1 MITFKEQAEG
11 LDNHLTIGIPG
22 MPLTTTFNYE
32 NNLIF
37 MSVANPANISQFY
50 AGLVRPLSQ
59 DNLGIGV
66 FYSPPPFN
74 DFIYL
79 TTLAN
84 ENPGSI
90 VTTNW
95 GFQEKLYNVPEV
107 KLVFQINQLEAFR
120 NLHQLTNTQKSQF
133 EFAQK
138 VAQNL
143 YNFFESYPKR
153 NIQDQNNQEVILLPG
168 DAFQK
173 WMSKFERKFKIDP
186 MFVYKSTE

>member
-22 MPLTTTFNYE
+22 LPLTTTFNYE

-37 MSVANPANISQFY
+37 MSVSNPASVSQFY
-50 AGLVRPLSQ
+50 AGLVKPLS
-59 DNLGIGV
+59 NESLGIGI

-84 ENPGSI
+84 ENPGSV

-95 GFQEKLYNVPEV
+95 GFKEKLYSVDEV
-107 KLVFQINQLEAFR
+107 KLVFQVNQLDAFR
-120 NLHQLTNTQKSQF
+120 NLHQLTNSKNPQF

-143 YNFFESYPKR
+143 YNFFESYPKQNMR
-153 NIQDQNNQEVILLPG
+153 NENNQEVILLPG

-173 WMSKFERKFKIDP
+173 WMNKFESKFRIDP
-186 MFVYKSTE
+186 LFVYKTTE